1 MDSILQLSTEF
12 NNTMET
18 IMNTQAEGQER
29 PPIHLLAAE
38 SDLIGQLALQAEQRQ
53 PVVAAMLLEEIERA
67 EIHDPDTMP
76 AGHARLN
83 SRVTF
88 LDEKSEQ
95 VREIQLVM
103 PAEANIAE
111 GRVSILTPMGAAL
124 YGLAE
129 GYSIE
134 WPDLYGNLRRIRI
147 IRVQSPPAEASDA
160 GAEKSS

>member
-1 MDSILQLSTEF
+1 
-12 NNTMET
+12 
-18 IMNTQAEGQER
+18 MNTEAAGAER

-38 SDLIGQLALQAEQRQ
+38 SDLIGQLALQAEQHQ

-67 EIHDPDTMP
+67 ELHEPETMP
-76 AGHARLN
+76 AGHACLN

-88 LDEKSEQ
+88 LDEKSQQ
-95 VREIQLVM
+95 VREVQLVM

-134 WPDLYGNLRRIRI
+134 WPDLYGSLRRIRI
-147 IRVQSPPAEASDA
+147 VRVLSPAVQTMD
-160 GAEKSS
+160 